1 MDLKALH
8 SIMSRKKYHYF
19 EGKTNDRENNLYL
32 SFSTLYNGRGNSIDI
47 RIGDTDN
54 DINCLVNNNRTENKQ
69 ITDNDIFLILK
80 ELN

>member
-19 EGKTNDRENNLYL
+19 EGQTNDSESNLYL
-32 SFSTLYNGRGNSIDI
+32 SFSTLHNGRGNYIDI

-54 DINCLVNNNRTENKQ
+54 DINCLVENNRTENKQ
-69 ITDNDIFLILK
+69 ITDNDIFLILE

>member
-32 SFSTLYNGRGNSIDI
+32 SFSTLHNGRGNTIYI

-54 DINCLVNNNRTENKQ
+54 DINCLVDNIRTEYKQ
-69 ITDNDIFLILK
+69 ITDNDIFLILE

>member
-8 SIMSRKKYHYF
+8 SLMSRKKFHYF

-32 SFSTLYNGRGNSIDI
+32 TFSKLHGGRGDGVEI

-54 DINCLVNNNRTENKQ
+54 DINCWINSTNIEMKNVG
-69 ITDNDIFLILK
+69 DNEIFSLI
-80 ELN
+80 ETRC